1 MSKIGIVVLGGDI
14 RTVVDVAKRAEVR
27 GFDSAWTT
35 EIYERSAI
43 VTLAA
48 MAAETKRITLG
59 SGIAY
64 GVGRSPLVLS
74 AEARDVDEISDGR
87 LILGL
92 GTGTRTMQQDWHG
105 VTPEAPAVRMEELL
119 PLLRNFWGMDKTG
132 VQHDGRFYHVNLL
145 PTAEVRPPRR
155 VDIPIYLAGVNKR
168 MIRAAGFVGD
178 GLVGHPLFT
187 KKYVDELVR
196 PSLDEG
202 TKMSERDCTV
212 PIAGFVITS
221 VADDAEVARRR
232 AKAQIAF
239 YSIVRSYAPIM
250 AMHGFEENAAEMRD
264 AWARRDSDSMIDAV
278 SDRMLETFAIA
289 GTPDEAREQM
299 RERFV
304 DRYEETLFYAPS
316 FMVGPDEFK
325 DSLSAILDTFGR
337 SV

>member
-1 MSKIGIVVLGGDI
+1 MNKIGIVVLGGSI
-14 RTVVDVAKRAEVR
+14 RTVADVAKRAELH

-48 MAAETKRITLG
+48 MSAVTSRITLG

-64 GVGRSPLVLS
+64 GVGRSHLVLS
-74 AEARDVDEISDGR
+74 AEARDVAEISNGR

-119 PLLRNFWGMDKTG
+119 PLLRKFWKMDETG
-132 VQHDGRFYHVNLL
+132 VQHDGRFYHVNLE

-168 MIRAAGFVGD
+168 MVRAAGAVGD

-196 PSLDEG
+196 PALDEG
-202 TKMSERDCTV
+202 TATSQRGEPV
-212 PIAGFVITS
+212 PIAGFVICS
-221 VADDAEVARRR
+221 VDESSEQAQRR

-239 YSIVRSYAPIM
+239 YSVVRSYAPIL
-250 AMHGFEENAAEMRD
+250 AMHGFESHAAEIRE
-264 AWARRDSDSMIDAV
+264 AWARRDAEAMISAV
-278 SDRMLETFAIA
+278 SDDMLETIAIA
-289 GTPDEAREQM
+289 GTPEEARQQM
-299 RERFV
+299 SEKFS

-316 FMVGPDEFK
+316 FMVKSGDFE
-325 DSLSAILDTFGR
+325 DSLIAILDTFGKR
-337 SV
+337 T